1 MNMKS
6 EVESD
11 LTKGMIEGAIE
22 ALTDKH
28 SQLEVQLDGI
38 RVHLPGTRFAVE
50 LNGSVSVSVHLREM
64 SEPERQALAAGH
76 AAQHTA

>member
-1 MNMKS
+1 MKS
-6 EVESD
+6 EAETD

-22 ALTDKH
+22 ALTGKH
-28 SQLEVQLDGI
+28 SQLEVELGGV

-50 LNGSVSVSVHLREM
+50 LNGMVTVSVHMREM
-64 SEPERQALAAGH
+64 TDAEHQALAAGH